1 MKNIAIL
8 GATGSIGMSTLDV
21 MSLHPEKYNVFAL
34 SANSNWKK
42 MEQLCIKHMP
52 KFAVMAN
59 EEAAQSLRKVAP
71 DQVTVLQGE
80 SALNDIASHQNTD
93 FVMAAIVGSAG
104 LSSTFAAVTSGKR
117 VMLANKESLVLGG
130 NLLTNA
136 AKKYGA
142 ELIPVDSEHSAI
154 FQCLQGG
161 KQGLNKIQLTASG
174 GPFLKLSP
182 TDLCNVTPIQA
193 CKHPKWK
200 MGRKI
205 SVDSATMMNKGLE
218 VIEAHFLF
226 ELLPSKIEVVIH
238 PQSIVHSFVYFD
250 DGSVLSQLGLPD
262 MRSAISYALSHPNRQ
277 NSGVGDLDLTK
288 QKPLEFLSPD
298 LDKFKCLGLAY
309 DALEQ
314 GESVPG
320 TLNAAN
326 EVAVEA
332 FLNKKIGFLDISET
346 IEKVLAIAPI
356 SKLDTL
362 ASVVEND
369 HLSRQI
375 ARSVIEPN
383 LS

>member
-8 GATGSIGMSTLDV
+8 GATGSIGIGTLDV
-21 MSLHPEKYNVFAL
+21 ISRHPEKYSVFAL

-42 MEQLCIKHMP
+42 MEKLCIKYMP
-52 KFAVMAN
+52 KIVVMDD
-59 EEAAQSLRKVAP
+59 EEAAENLRKVAP
-71 DQVTVLQGE
+71 DGVMVLQGK
-80 SALNDIASHQNTD
+80 SALNDVASHQNTD

-104 LSSTFAAVTSGKR
+104 LSSTFAAATSGKR

-130 NLLTNA
+130 NLLINA
-136 AKKYGA
+136 AKESGA

-161 KQGLNKIQLTASG
+161 KEGLKKIQLTASG
-174 GPFLKLSP
+174 GPFLKTP
-182 TDLCNVTPIQA
+182 VEDLINVTPKQA
-193 CKHPKWK
+193 CNHPKWK
-200 MGRKI
+200 MGQKI

-226 ELLPSKIEVVIH
+226 QLSHSKIEVVIH
-238 PQSIVHSFVYFD
+238 PQSIIHSFVYFN

-262 MRSAISYALSHPNRQ
+262 MRSAISFALSYPGRQ
-277 NSGVGDLDLTK
+277 NSGVESLDLTK
-288 QKPLEFLSPD
+288 QESLEFLSPD
-298 LDKFKCLGLAY
+298 MDKFKCLGLAY
-309 DALEQ
+309 GALEQ
-314 GESVPG
+314 GESAPG

-332 FLNKKIGFLDISET
+332 FLNKKIGFLDISKT
-346 IEKVLAIAPI
+346 IEKTLAINPI
-356 SKLDTL
+356 SRLDTL

-375 ARSVIEPN
+375 ARSIIEPR

>member
-1 MKNIAIL
+1 MKNVAIL

-288 QKPLEFLSPD
+288 QTPLEFLSPN

>member
-1 MKNIAIL
+1 MKNVAIL

-200 MGRKI
+200 MG
-205 SVDSATMMNKGLE
+205 
-218 VIEAHFLF
+218 
-226 ELLPSKIEVVIH
+226 
-238 PQSIVHSFVYFD
+238 
-250 DGSVLSQLGLPD
+250 
-262 MRSAISYALSHPNRQ
+262 
-277 NSGVGDLDLTK
+277 
-288 QKPLEFLSPD
+288 
-298 LDKFKCLGLAY
+298 
-309 DALEQ
+309 
-314 GESVPG
+314 
-320 TLNAAN
+320 
-326 EVAVEA
+326 
-332 FLNKKIGFLDISET
+332 
-346 IEKVLAIAPI
+346 
-356 SKLDTL
+356 
-362 ASVVEND
+362 
-369 HLSRQI
+369 
-375 ARSVIEPN
+375 
-383 LS
+383 